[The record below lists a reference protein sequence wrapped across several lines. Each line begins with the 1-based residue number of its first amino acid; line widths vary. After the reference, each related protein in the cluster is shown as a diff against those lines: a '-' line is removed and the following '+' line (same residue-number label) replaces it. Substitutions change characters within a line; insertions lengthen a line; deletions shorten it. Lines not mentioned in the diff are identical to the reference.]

1 VQLKL
6 RTRLSLSYVLLALFL
21 VALISL
27 LTNVFLE
34 RQFKDYIIKQQN
46 ARNIELVNLISQQ
59 YDKKENLWNNST
71 IENIGINALEQGL
84 IIKVINSEGGAV
96 WDATVH
102 NNGLCTQMIN
112 HMAYNMTSRYP
123 DFKGSY
129 MVQKYPMQQDETL
142 IGSVEIGYYGPF
154 FFSDNDLAFINTLNK
169 LLAAAGLFSL
179 LLALILG
186 TVTARR
192 ISRPIS
198 KAIESAREIGRG
210 HYKNRIADDS
220 KTVEIAELAS
230 TINDLANSLE
240 KQEQLR
246 KRLTAD
252 VAHELRTPLAT
263 LQSHVEAMIDGVWE
277 PNAARLGSCHEEI
290 LRISRMVGDLEK
302 LAQYES
308 ENLILRKEKFDLME
322 LAGQLLQNFQ
332 AEFMRKNIEVSL
344 RGETSWVLADRDKI
358 SQVIINLLS
367 NALKYAPEG
376 RQVNIQVGQ
385 EENRVILKVKD
396 TGIGIAPEDLPHVFE
411 RFYRADR
418 SRTRETGGS
427 GVGLA
432 IVKAIVNAHGGSVS
446 VQSFPDEATT
456 FTVALPSGPINN

>member
-1 VQLKL
+1 
-6 RTRLSLSYVLLALFL
+6 
-21 VALISL
+21 
-27 LTNVFLE
+27 
-34 RQFKDYIIKQQN
+34 
-46 ARNIELVNLISQQ
+46 LISQQ
-59 YDKKENLWNNST
+59 YDKKADQWNGGT

-84 IIKVINSEGGAV
+84 IVKVINREGGAI

-102 NNGLCTQMIN
+102 NNGLCMQMMD
-112 HMAYNMTSRYP
+112 HMARNMTGRYP
-123 DFKGSY
+123 GFEGSY
-129 MVQKYPMQQDETL
+129 MVQSYSMELDGAA

-154 FFSDNDLAFINTLNK
+154 FFTDNDLAFINTLNK
-169 LLAAAGLFSL
+169 LLAAVGLFSL

-192 ISRPIS
+192 ISTPILR
-198 KAIESAREIGRG
+198 AIESAREIGRG
-210 HYKNRIADDS
+210 HYKNRIPNDS
-220 KTVEIAELAS
+220 NTVEIGELAL

-277 PNAARLGSCHEEI
+277 PDAARLGSCHEEI

-308 ENLILRKEKFDLME
+308 ENLVLKKVKFDIME
-322 LAGQLLQNFQ
+322 LIGQLLQNFQ
-332 AEFMRKNIEVSL
+332 AEFMRKNIRVSFK
-344 RGETSWVLADRDKI
+344 GQNTWVVADRDKI
-358 SQVIINLLS
+358 SQVVVNLLS
-367 NALKYAPEG
+367 NSLKYTPEG
-376 RQVNIQVGQ
+376 ETVEVEVGRDKEQ
-385 EENRVILKVKD
+385 IVLKVRD
-396 TGIGIAPEDLPHVFE
+396 TGVGIAPEDLPHVFE
-411 RFYRADR
+411 RFYRADK

-432 IVKAIVNAHGGSVS
+432 IVKAIVNAHGGSVIAFS
-446 VQSFPDEATT
+446 SREDGTT
-456 FTVALPSGPINN
+456 FIVALPGAG